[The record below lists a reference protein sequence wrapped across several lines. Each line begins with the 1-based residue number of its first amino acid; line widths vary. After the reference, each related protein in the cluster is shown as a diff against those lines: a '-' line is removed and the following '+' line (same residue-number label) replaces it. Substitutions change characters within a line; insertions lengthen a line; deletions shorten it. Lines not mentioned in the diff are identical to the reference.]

1 MPILLAVEFPQRNAG
16 INSAECDGA
25 VPLGRECDRSVTLG
39 GGSDKDGQVAF
50 SSPVQPGSGW
60 PGDPATQLT
69 PAAEDPARVKAL
81 AAAPRSIPE
90 LDAVVS
96 VCRAC
101 PRLVQW
107 REEVAVVKRR
117 AFADQPYW
125 GRPVPGW
132 GSERPRVLIV
142 GLAPA
147 AHGANRTGRMFTGDR
162 SGDQL
167 YAALHRA
174 GLVNSPISV
183 DAADGLR
190 ANKIR
195 ISAAVRCAPPGNAPN
210 PAERDSCWPWLEAE
224 WRLISQHVRVVV
236 ALGGFAWQIAL
247 RLPGTAGPHHGP
259 RPRFGHGALTDLGP
273 GARLLGS
280 YHPSQQ
286 NMFTGRLTPAML
298 DDIFSEAK
306 RLAGIS

>member
-1 MPILLAVEFPQRNAG
+1 MHHVHVLVHPNTGQAF
-16 INSAECDGA
+16 
-25 VPLGRECDRSVTLG
+25 
-39 GGSDKDGQVAF
+39 GSPAA
-50 SSPVQPGSGW
+50 PGTGW
-60 PGDPATQLT
+60 PGDPATPQT
-69 PAAEDPARVKAL
+69 PVAADAAQVATL
-81 AAAPRSIPE
+81 AARAGSIPE
-90 LDAVVS
+90 LDGVIS

-101 PRLVQW
+101 PRLVTW
-107 REEVAVVKRR
+107 REDVAVAKRR

-132 GSERPRVLIV
+132 GSERPRLLIV

-174 GLVNSPISV
+174 GLVNSPTSV

-190 ANKIR
+190 ANEIR
-195 ISAAVRCAPPGNAPN
+195 IVAPVRCAPPANAPT
-210 PAERDSCWPWLEAE
+210 PAERDTCWPWLGAE
-224 WRLISQHVRVVV
+224 WRLVSDRVRAIV

-247 RLPGTAGPHHGP
+247 RLPGGAGAPK
-259 RPRFGHGALTDLGP
+259 PRFGHGVVAELGS
-273 GARLLGS
+273 GVQLLGC

-286 NMFTGRLTPAML
+286 NMFTGRLTPEML
-298 DDIFSEAK
+298 DDIFGKAK
-306 RLAGIS
+306 RLAGIK